1 MRRAIRV
8 TTRRVGDGRIMSRRS
23 TLGSMLQTH
32 KKAMAAIKDAR
43 QRVEKATRERDKA
56 KAKLKEVEAR
66 LALERDRLKKSQ
78 EQLES

>member
-1 MRRAIRV
+1 
-8 TTRRVGDGRIMSRRS
+8 
-23 TLGSMLQTH
+23 MLQTH

-66 LALERDRLKKSQ
+66 LALERDRLKRSQ

>member
-1 MRRAIRV
+1 
-8 TTRRVGDGRIMSRRS
+8 
-23 TLGSMLQTH
+23 MLQTH

-56 KAKLKEVEAR
+56 KAKFKEAETR
-66 LALERDRLKKSQ
+66 LALEKARLRRSE